1 MTNVTYLHTCPICR
15 LNLITSLV
23 SFTHREFFQL
33 VSHVISSPCVDVP
46 IGVHPVGVISHS
58 CKLIIKHK
66 TFIIPMLEVHHSV
79 ALLLAQLTP

>member
-1 MTNVTYLHTCPICR
+1 
-15 LNLITSLV
+15 
-23 SFTHREFFQL
+23 
-33 VSHVISSPCVDVP
+33 VISSPCVDVP